1 MAGSDVST
9 RGALGWVTAMGLALF
24 AASSALASPSTS
36 RACTQCP
43 EMAVVPAGTFQMG
56 KTVNY
61 GYGDIDGPTHPVTI
75 AQPFELAVHEV
86 TLGEFRAFV
95 KDTGYVSREKC
106 NVYEQGTN
114 WFIDKR
120 RNWAAPGFP
129 QEENHPVV
137 CVSWR
142 DARAYIDWLNRKTG
156 QQYRLPS
163 EAEWEY
169 TASTANLG
177 NASQGGA
184 ITHDVANI
192 GKVEC
197 CGGETG
203 GRDVWIYT
211 APVGSFPADKFGIRD
226 LRGNVWEWQDD
237 CYHQDYQGAPV
248 DGTSRTSCPT
258 TGYHV
263 VRGGSY
269 GDAGDFLSER
279 FRLRGPEDQGYFTV
293 GFRLAR
299 SLPAL

>member
-1 MAGSDVST
+1 
-9 RGALGWVTAMGLALF
+9 
-24 AASSALASPSTS
+24 
-36 RACTQCP
+36 
-43 EMAVVPAGTFQMG
+43 MG
-56 KTVNY
+56 KTVNH

-75 AQPFELAVHEV
+75 AQPFELAMHEV

-129 QEENHPVV
+129 QEENHPAV

-192 GKVEC
+192 GKLEC

-203 GRDVWIYT
+203 GRDVWIHT
-211 APVGSFPADKFGIRD
+211 APVGSFPADKFGIHD

-237 CYHQDYQGAPV
+237 CYHPDYQGAPV
-248 DGTSRTSCPT
+248 DGTSRTVCPT
-258 TGYHV
+258 PGYHV